1 MTTITFERSLTL
13 AGAFA
18 VDALVG
24 EPPTV
29 LHPVVW
35 LGQTTGLIVDRLPK
49 GERAIEF
56 VGGAFVAAAITAL
69 GAAIGGLAGRIPHPA
84 LRLPVTIWLL
94 SSTFAGRGLL
104 RAAEVVA
111 VDLEAGDLDAARR
124 NLRALVSRPTAD
136 LAAPLVA
143 AAAIESA
150 GENAGDSFVAP
161 LAFYLIGGLPLA
173 LAYRAINTVDAMIG
187 YRGRYEYTGKTGA
200 RLDDL
205 VNLGPARLS
214 TALIALSAGSFAATR
229 RAWQI
234 ARRDAGQTAS
244 PNAGWPMAALA
255 GALDVELEKVGHYRL
270 GDPRRPLTPERLRE
284 AIAIVRR
291 ALLLSAGISLTV
303 ALIRDAA

>member
-1 MTTITFERSLTL
+1 MTTIPFERSLTL
-13 AGAFA
+13 ASALA
-18 VDALVG
+18 VDTVLG
-24 EPPTV
+24 EPPPA

-35 LGQTTGLIVDRLPK
+35 LGQSTGFFVERLPK
-49 GERAIEF
+49 GGRVIELA
-56 VGGAFVAAAITAL
+56 GGAFVAATITAL
-69 GAAIGGLAGRIPHPA
+69 GAALGGLAGRIPHPA

-104 RAAEVVA
+104 RAADGIA
-111 VDLEAGDLDAARR
+111 ADLQAGDLDAARH

-136 LAAPLVA
+136 LDAPLVS

-161 LAFYLIGGLPLA
+161 LGFYLIGGLPLA

-187 YRGRYEYTGKTGA
+187 YRGLYEYTGKAGA

-205 VNLGPARLS
+205 VNLVPARLS
-214 TALIALSAGSFAATR
+214 AALIALSAGSFAATR
-229 RAWQI
+229 RAWLI

-255 GALDVELEKVGHYRL
+255 GALEVELEKVGHYRL
-270 GDPRRPLTPERLRE
+270 GDPERPVTPERLRE
-284 AIAIVRR
+284 AIVIVRR
-291 ALLLSAGISLTV
+291 ALLLWAGISLAV
-303 ALIRDAA
+303 AVVRDAA